1 MSGPFLG
8 MSLGLLGCDSL
19 VGSKRSWPCRVEKG
33 GPLSIRVEQRRLG
46 RHCSEGWMV
55 SLTSCVLANSLVL
68 GKQVK

>member
-46 RHCSEGWMV
+46 RHCSDGW
-55 SLTSCVLANSLVL
+55 LV
-68 GKQVK
+68 